1 MAYGFG
7 GAVERT
13 DQLYGFAV
21 EATLSRAGNRCNFVG
36 VLSAGQAEVPGA
48 NGSKDARAA
57 GENSGNQHS
66 GFISNDITPPA

>member
-1 MAYGFG
+1 MDSPLKRPF
-7 GAVERT
+7 
-13 DQLYGFAV
+13 
-21 EATLSRAGNRCNFVG
+21 RALEIGNFVG

>member
-1 MAYGFG
+1 MTRSPTSPF
-7 GAVERT
+7 
-13 DQLYGFAV
+13 
-21 EATLSRAGNRCNFVG
+21 RALEIRVNFVG

-48 NGSKDARAA
+48 NGSKDARAL